1 MKIDSLE
8 SKLKI
13 DSLTKSYI
21 FVFYP
26 LSVELGRELGDKT
39 LLLISNRPMLV
50 VIAKTAINHSF
61 QSM

>member
-1 MKIDSLE
+1 MKTDIT
-8 SKLKI
+8 
-13 DSLTKSYI
+13 LTKSYI

-50 VIAKTAINHSF
+50 VIAKTAINLSF